1 MNVLITGASRGIGKA
16 IAEKYKSKGYM
27 IYTPTRAELDLSD
40 MDSVWRYIEKHQ
52 TDKYDIIIN
61 NAGVNIINEIDYIRK
76 SDVEE
81 MFSVNLLAP
90 IYLLQGFVSNM
101 KKNRWGRIVNIG
113 SVWGDVAKPG
123 RSVYSA
129 TKHGI
134 HGITNTLAAELAPYN
149 ILVNTVDPGQ
159 TLTELT
165 LKNNSP
171 EDIKKM
177 ERDIPL
183 GRLANPEEIAEVVFF
198 LGTDA
203 NTYITGQKIV
213 VDGGL
218 TIQ

>member
-40 MDSVWRYIEKHQ
+40 MDSVRRYIEKHQ

-61 NAGVNIINEIDYIRK
+61 NAGVNIINEIDNIRK

-113 SVWGDVAKPG
+113 SIWGDVAKPG
-123 RSVYSA
+123 RSIYSA